1 MSEEIIKQLFK
12 SYVDSKHDLEYHSQ
26 ECVDAEI
33 AMTDLVYKYVKDD
46 DKTTIQKSAFPTLE
60 IQKSAFPTLE
70 IQKSAFPTF
79 EFPNR
84 GMVVINEYS
93 LYNLILSQT

>member
-26 ECVDAEI
+26 ECVDAKI

-60 IQKSAFPTLE
+60 IQKSAF
-70 IQKSAFPTF
+70 STF
-79 EFPNR
+79 EIPNR

>member
-33 AMTDLVYKYVKDD
+33 AMIDLVYKYVKDD
-46 DKTTIQKSAFPTLE
+46 DKTTIQKSAFPTFE
-60 IQKSAFPTLE
+60 I
-70 IQKSAFPTF
+70 
-79 EFPNR
+79 PNR

>member
-60 IQKSAFPTLE
+60 IQKSAFPTFE
-70 IQKSAFPTF
+70 I
-79 EFPNR
+79 PNR

>member
-60 IQKSAFPTLE
+60 IQKSAFPT
-70 IQKSAFPTF
+70 F

>member
-60 IQKSAFPTLE
+60 IQKSAF
-70 IQKSAFPTF
+70 STF
-79 EFPNR
+79 EIPNR

>member
-12 SYVDSKHDLEYHSQ
+12 SYVDSKYDLEYHSQ

-33 AMTDLVYKYVKDD
+33 AMIDLVYKYVKDD

-60 IQKSAFPTLE
+60 IQKSAFPTFE
-70 IQKSAFPTF
+70 I
-79 EFPNR
+79 PNR

>member
-60 IQKSAFPTLE
+60 I
-70 IQKSAFPTF
+70 
-79 EFPNR
+79 PNR

>member
-1 MSEEIIKQLFK
+1 MSEEMIKQLFK
-12 SYVDSKHDLEYHSQ
+12 SYVDSKCDMEYHSQ

-60 IQKSAFPTLE
+60 IQKSAFPTFE
-70 IQKSAFPTF
+70 I
-79 EFPNR
+79 PNR

>member
-1 MSEEIIKQLFK
+1 MNEEIIKQLFK
-12 SYVDSKHDLEYHSQ
+12 NYVESKHDLEYHSQ

-60 IQKSAFPTLE
+60 IQKSAF
-70 IQKSAFPTF
+70 STF
-79 EFPNR
+79 EIPNR